1 MQLCAPNQK
10 AWRRSF
16 AAHFGGGANAP
27 AAPDDAPCADR
38 PSRVLLL
45 GPGHFPLRDMG
56 SSLVLKT
63 KDVLDLRVHTA
74 SALPLAP
81 HSALLREDLSYVIF
95 VVDMSDLS
103 SLALFREASA
113 HIAAAI
119 LQRCGA
125 ALIYGAED
133 ASTHAFALSELIEA
147 AGIIGV
153 LVQHTCCL
161 CRCVCVR
168 ASVLDARTHTPT
180 HTRIDT
186 HTYAHTHHLHTS
198 TGGG

>member
-1 MQLCAPNQK
+1 MLCAPSQK

-16 AAHFGGGANAP
+16 AGHFGGGASAL
-27 AAPDDAPCADR
+27 AAPGDAPCADR
-38 PSRVLLL
+38 PNRVLLL

-56 SSLVLKT
+56 SALVQQT

-81 HSALLREDLSYVIF
+81 HSALLREDLSYVVF

-119 LQRCGA
+119 LRRCGV

-133 ASTHAFALSELIEA
+133 ASTHAFAISELFEA
-147 AGIIGV
+147 AGVIGV
-153 LVQHTCCL
+153 SVRQICCL
-161 CRCVCVR
+161 CRHT
-168 ASVLDARTHTPT
+168 RTHPRT
-180 HTRIDT
+180 HIHVRT
-186 HTYAHTHHLHTS
+186 HANLNTS
-198 TGGG
+198 TGGD